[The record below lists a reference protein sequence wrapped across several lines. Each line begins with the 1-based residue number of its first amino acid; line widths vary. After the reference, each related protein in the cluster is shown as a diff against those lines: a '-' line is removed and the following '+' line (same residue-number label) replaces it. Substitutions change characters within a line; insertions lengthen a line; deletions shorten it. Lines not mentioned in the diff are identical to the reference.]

1 MDAAQIIAKAQELKH
16 TAHGRVL
23 FELMNIEKAKIVAQM
38 TTAREPVDI
47 FRLQGR
53 AQQLDELI
61 KLLNPENR

>member
-1 MDAAQIIAKAQELKH
+1 MKPEEVISKAHELKH

-23 FELMNIEKAKIVAQM
+23 FEYLNIEKAKIVTQM
-38 TTAREPVDI
+38 TSAREPVDL

-61 KLLNPENR
+61 KMLNSENK